1 MFQNWIMIG
10 GGMHVVATVNI
21 SKGNF
26 DEWVL
31 FFKSYEDLRHKFV
44 ENEVITQISQ
54 SEASVS
60 FTIVDMD
67 GLTELSSSQF
77 LLDGEAR
84 LGVTVELAEKQP

>member
-1 MFQNWIMIG
+1 MMIV
-10 GGMHVVATVNI
+10 GGMDVVATINF

-54 SEASVS
+54 SKASIS
-60 FTIVDMD
+60 FTIIDMD

-84 LGVTVELAEKQP
+84 LGVTVELDQKQA

>member
-1 MFQNWIMIG
+1 MVGDRMD
-10 GGMHVVATVNI
+10 VVATVNI

-26 DEWVL
+26 DEWIL

-54 SEASVS
+54 SKASVS
-60 FTIVDMD
+60 FAITDMD
-67 GLTELSSSQF
+67 GLTELSSSQL

-84 LGVTVELAEKQP
+84 LGVTVELTQKQS

>member
-1 MFQNWIMIG
+1 MMIG
-10 GGMHVVATVNI
+10 GVMDVVATINF

-54 SEASVS
+54 SKASIS
-60 FTIVDMD
+60 FTIIDMD

-84 LGVTVELAEKQP
+84 LGVTVELDQKQA

>member
-1 MFQNWIMIG
+1 MVG
-10 GGMHVVATVNI
+10 DGMDVVATVNI

-26 DEWVL
+26 DEWIL

-54 SEASVS
+54 SKASVS
-60 FTIVDMD
+60 FAIIDMD

-84 LGVTVELAEKQP
+84 LGVTVELAQKQS